1 MDKTK
6 KIIIIVAIVVFTIA
20 IGIIITMVVLN
31 NKKEGTIYKK
41 SDGTVEV
48 LPEPEMELEYT
59 QKELRE
65 PTEFFSIEKR
75 IQNNVDGFS
84 AQKMNYLQGQ
94 RIMTYSVYGR
104 INSEDNSEAL
114 EKYYIFRVDLENM
127 TYELEE
133 IEDGV
138 YENIDQIKLEN
149 DETEIPNKGN
159 NAFKYE
165 AVSNVDMCRKYLED
179 FKQKELNNPEEA
191 YSMLD
196 EEYRNERFPTFEE
209 FQEYVNSCRDMIQYS
224 SLSKYDVEIK
234 DNYTEYILVDNYNN
248 SYTIRTTGIWDY
260 TILLDNYTIKVD
272 TYEEEYNKS
281 SIDQKIQANVYI
293 FLQMI
298 NTKDYSHAY
307 ELLDETFR
315 NNNFDTLDKFKEY
328 VNTNFFNYN
337 LNTTSNVD
345 ISNEGSTYI
354 YETKIRSGAGSAAE
368 TKNLTVIMQLKEG
381 TDFVMSFSLE

>member
-1 MDKTK
+1 MSKNK
-6 KIIIIVAIVVFTIA
+6 KLIIAIAIILVVIAIVTIT
-20 IGIIITMVVLN
+20 IILIN
-31 NKKEGTIYKK
+31 NKKEGTIYRN

-48 LPEPEMELEYT
+48 LPEPEMDIEYAK
-59 QKELRE
+59 KELRE
-65 PTEFFSIEKR
+65 PTEFFSVEKC

-84 AQKMNYLQGQ
+84 AEKMNYLQGQ

-104 INSEDNSEAL
+104 INSEDNTETL
-114 EKYYIFRVDLENM
+114 EKYYIVRVDLENM

-133 IEDGV
+133 MDDSV
-138 YENIDQIKLEN
+138 YENIDQIKLED
-149 DETEIPNKGN
+149 DETEIPNNGN
-159 NAFKYE
+159 NIFEYE
-165 AVSNVDMCRKYLED
+165 AVSDEEMCRKYLED
-179 FKQKELNNPEEA
+179 FRQKELNNPEEA

-196 EEYRNERFPTFEE
+196 EEYRNERFPTFEDYR
-209 FQEYVNSCRDMIQYS
+209 EYLNNCREMIQYS
-224 SLSKYDVEIK
+224 VLSQYDVEIYE
-234 DNYTEYILVDNYNN
+234 DYTEYILVDNYNN
-248 SYTIRTTGIWDY
+248 SYTIRTTGIWEY

-272 TYEEEYNKS
+272 TYEEEYSKLDTS
-281 SIDQKIQANVYI
+281 QKIQANVYI

-354 YETKIRSGAGSAAE
+354 YETKIRSGVGSAAE

>member
-1 MDKTK
+1 MSKNK
-6 KIIIIVAIVVFTIA
+6 KLIIAIAIILVIIAIVTIT
-20 IGIIITMVVLN
+20 IILIN
-31 NKKEGTIYKK
+31 NKKEGTIYRK

-48 LPEPEMELEYT
+48 LPEPEMDIEYAK
-59 QKELRE
+59 KELRE
-65 PTEFFSIEKR
+65 PTEFFSVEKC
-75 IQNNVDGFS
+75 IQDNVDGFS
-84 AQKMNYLQGQ
+84 AEKMNYLQGQ

-104 INSEDNSEAL
+104 INSEDNTETL
-114 EKYYIFRVDLENM
+114 EKYYIVRVDLENM

-133 IEDGV
+133 MDDSV
-138 YENIDQIKLEN
+138 YENIDQIKLED
-149 DETEIPNKGN
+149 DETEIPNNGN
-159 NAFKYE
+159 NTFEYE
-165 AVSNVDMCRKYLED
+165 AVSDEEMCRKYLED
-179 FKQKELNNPEEA
+179 FRQKELNNPEEA

-196 EEYRNERFPTFEE
+196 EEYRNERFPTFEDY
-209 FQEYVNSCRDMIQYS
+209 QEYLNNCREMIQYS
-224 SLSKYDVEIK
+224 VLSQYDVEIYE
-234 DNYTEYILVDNYNN
+234 DYTEYILVDNYNN
-248 SYTIRTTGIWDY
+248 SYTIRTTGIWEY

-272 TYEEEYNKS
+272 TYEEDYSKLTQSEKV
-281 SIDQKIQANVYI
+281 QANVYI

-354 YETKIRSGAGSAAE
+354 YETKIRSGVGSAAE

-381 TDFVMSFSLE
+381 TDFVISFSLE

>member
-6 KIIIIVAIVVFTIA
+6 KTIIIIAIVILTIA
-20 IGIIITMVVLN
+20 IGIIITIVVLN
-31 NKKEGTIYKK
+31 NKKEGTIYKNG
-41 SDGTVEV
+41 DGTVEV
-48 LPEPEMELEYT
+48 LPEPKMDLEYE

-65 PTEFFSIEKR
+65 PTEFFSVEKC
-75 IQNNVDGFS
+75 IQDNVEGFS
-84 AQKMNYLQGQ
+84 AEKMNYLQGQ

-104 INSEDNSEAL
+104 INSE
-114 EKYYIFRVDLENM
+114 EKYYKVRVDMENM

-133 IEDGV
+133 ISDDI
-138 YENIDQIKLEN
+138 YENLSQIKLED
-149 DETEIPNKGN
+149 DETEIPNKGDN
-159 NAFKYE
+159 IFEYE

-179 FKQKELNNPEEA
+179 FRQKELNNPEEA

-196 EEYRNERFPTFEE
+196 EDYRNERFPTFEE
-209 FQEYVNSCRDMIQYS
+209 FQEYVNSCRYMIQYS

-272 TYEEEYNKS
+272 TYEEEYNKL
-281 SIDQKIQANVYI
+281 SIEQKIQANVYI

-337 LNTTSNVD
+337 LNTTSNMD

-354 YETKIRSGAGSAAE
+354 YETKIRSGAGSVAE

>member
-1 MDKTK
+1 
-6 KIIIIVAIVVFTIA
+6 
-20 IGIIITMVVLN
+20 
-31 NKKEGTIYKK
+31 
-41 SDGTVEV
+41 
-48 LPEPEMELEYT
+48 MELEYT

-138 YENIDQIKLEN
+138 YENIDQIKLED

-298 NTKDYSHAY
+298 NTKDYYHAY
-307 ELLDETFR
+307 ELLDETFK

>member
-1 MDKTK
+1 MSKNK
-6 KIIIIVAIVVFTIA
+6 KLIMAIAIILVIIAIVTIT
-20 IGIIITMVVLN
+20 IILIN
-31 NKKEGTIYKK
+31 NKKEGTIYKN

-48 LPEPEMELEYT
+48 LPEPEMELEYM

-65 PTEFFSIEKR
+65 PTEFFSIEKC
-75 IQNNVDGFS
+75 IQDNVDGFS

-104 INSEDNSEAL
+104 VDSEDNNEAL
-114 EKYYIFRVDLENM
+114 EKYYIVRVDLENM

-133 IEDGV
+133 IDDGV
-138 YENIDQIKLEN
+138 YEDIDQIKLED
-149 DETEIPNKGN
+149 DETEITNNGN
-159 NAFKYE
+159 NTFEYT
-165 AVSNVDMCRKYLED
+165 AVSSEEMCRKYLED

-196 EEYRNERFPTFEE
+196 EEYRNERFSNFEDY
-209 FQEYVNSCRDMIQYS
+209 QEYVNSCRDMIQYS

-234 DNYTEYILVDNYNN
+234 DTYTEYILVDNYNN
-248 SYTIRTTGIWDY
+248 SYTVRTTGIWDY

-272 TYEEEYNKS
+272 TYEEDYSKLTPNE
-281 SIDQKIQANVYI
+281 KIQANVYI

-307 ELLDETFR
+307 ELLDETFKS
-315 NNNFDTLDKFKEY
+315 NNFDTLDKFKEY

-345 ISNEGSTYI
+345 INNEGSTYI
-354 YETKIRSGAGSAAE
+354 YKTRLRSGAGSAAE
-368 TKNLTVIMQLKEG
+368 TKDLTVIMQLKEG
-381 TDFVMSFSLE
+381 TDFVMSFSFE

>member
-1 MDKTK
+1 MSKNK
-6 KIIIIVAIVVFTIA
+6 KLIIAIAIILVVIAIVTIT
-20 IGIIITMVVLN
+20 IILIN
-31 NKKEGTIYKK
+31 NKKEGTIYRN

-48 LPEPEMELEYT
+48 LPEPEMDIEYAK
-59 QKELRE
+59 KELRE
-65 PTEFFSIEKR
+65 PTEFFSVEKC

-84 AQKMNYLQGQ
+84 AEKMNYLQGQ

-104 INSEDNSEAL
+104 INSEDNTETL
-114 EKYYIFRVDLENM
+114 EKYYIVRVDLENM

-133 IEDGV
+133 MDDSV
-138 YENIDQIKLEN
+138 YENIDQIKLED
-149 DETEIPNKGN
+149 DETEIPNNGN
-159 NAFKYE
+159 NTFEYE
-165 AVSNVDMCRKYLED
+165 AVSDEEMCRKYLED
-179 FKQKELNNPEEA
+179 FRQKELNNPEEA

-196 EEYRNERFPTFEE
+196 EEYRNERFPTFEDY
-209 FQEYVNSCRDMIQYS
+209 QEYLNNCREMIQYS
-224 SLSKYDVEIK
+224 VLSQYDVEIYE
-234 DNYTEYILVDNYNN
+234 DYTEYILVDNYNN
-248 SYTIRTTGIWDY
+248 SYTIRTTGIWEY

-272 TYEEEYNKS
+272 TYEEDYSKLTQSEKV
-281 SIDQKIQANVYI
+281 QANVYI

-328 VNTNFFNYN
+328 VNINFFNYN

-354 YETKIRSGAGSAAE
+354 YETKIRSGVGSAAE

>member
-6 KIIIIVAIVVFTIA
+6 KTIIIIAIVILTIA
-20 IGIIITMVVLN
+20 IGIIITIVVLN
-31 NKKEGTIYKK
+31 NKKEGTIYKNG
-41 SDGTVEV
+41 DGTVEV
-48 LPEPEMELEYT
+48 LPEPEMDLEYE

-65 PTEFFSIEKR
+65 PTEFFSVEKC
-75 IQNNVDGFS
+75 IQDNVEGFS
-84 AQKMNYLQGQ
+84 AEKMNYLQGQ

-104 INSEDNSEAL
+104 INSE
-114 EKYYIFRVDLENM
+114 EKYYKVRVDMENM

-133 IEDGV
+133 ISDDI
-138 YENIDQIKLEN
+138 YENLSQIKLED
-149 DETEIPNKGN
+149 DETEIPNKGDN
-159 NAFKYE
+159 IFEYE

-179 FKQKELNNPEEA
+179 FRQKELNNPEEA

-196 EEYRNERFPTFEE
+196 EDYRNERFPTFEE
-209 FQEYVNSCRDMIQYS
+209 FQEYVNSCRYMIQYS

-272 TYEEEYNKS
+272 TYEEEYNKL
-281 SIDQKIQANVYI
+281 SIEQKIQANVYI

-298 NTKDYSHAY
+298 NTKDYRHAY
-307 ELLDETFR
+307 ELLDETFK

-328 VNTNFFNYN
+328 VNENFFDYN

-345 ISNEGSTYI
+345 ISNEGNTYI
-354 YETKIRSGAGSAAE
+354 YETVIRSGAGSAAE

>member
-1 MDKTK
+1 MSKNK
-6 KIIIIVAIVVFTIA
+6 KLIIAIAIILVIIAIVTIT
-20 IGIIITMVVLN
+20 IILIN
-31 NKKEGTIYKK
+31 NKKEGTIYKN

-48 LPEPEMELEYT
+48 LPEPEMELEYM

-65 PTEFFSIEKR
+65 PTEFFSIEKC
-75 IQNNVDGFS
+75 IQDNVDGFS

-104 INSEDNSEAL
+104 VDSEDNNEAL
-114 EKYYIFRVDLENM
+114 EKYYIVRVDLENM

-133 IEDGV
+133 IDDGV
-138 YENIDQIKLEN
+138 YEDIDQIKLED
-149 DETEIPNKGN
+149 DETEITNNGN
-159 NAFKYE
+159 NTFEYT
-165 AVSNVDMCRKYLED
+165 AVSSEEMCRKYLED

-196 EEYRNERFPTFEE
+196 EEYRNERFSNFEDY
-209 FQEYVNSCRDMIQYS
+209 QEYVNSCRDMIQYS

-234 DNYTEYILVDNYNN
+234 DTYTEYILVDNYNN
-248 SYTIRTTGIWDY
+248 SYTVRTTGIWDY

-272 TYEEEYNKS
+272 TYEEDYSKLTPNE
-281 SIDQKIQANVYI
+281 KIQANVYI

-307 ELLDETFR
+307 ELLDETFKS
-315 NNNFDTLDKFKEY
+315 NNFDTLDKFKEY

-345 ISNEGSTYI
+345 INNEGSTYI
-354 YETKIRSGAGSAAE
+354 YKTRLRSGAGSAAE
-368 TKNLTVIMQLKEG
+368 TKDLTVIMQLKEG
-381 TDFVMSFSLE
+381 TDFVMSFSFE

>member
-6 KIIIIVAIVVFTIA
+6 KIIIIIAIVMLTIA
-20 IGIIITMVVLN
+20 IGIIITIVVLN

-41 SDGTVEV
+41 GDGTVEV
-48 LPEPEMELEYT
+48 LPEPEMDLEYE

-65 PTEFFSIEKR
+65 PTEFFSVEKC
-75 IQNNVDGFS
+75 IQDNVDGFS
-84 AQKMNYLQGQ
+84 AEKMNYLQGQ
-94 RIMTYSVYGR
+94 RIMTYSVYGK
-104 INSEDNSEAL
+104 INSE
-114 EKYYIFRVDLENM
+114 EKYYKVRVDMENM

-133 IEDGV
+133 ISDDI
-138 YENIDQIKLEN
+138 YENLSQIKLED
-149 DETEIPNKGN
+149 DETEIPNKGDN
-159 NAFKYE
+159 SFEYE

-196 EEYRNERFPTFEE
+196 EDYRNERFPTFEE

-272 TYEEEYNKS
+272 IYEEEYKKS

-328 VNTNFFNYN
+328 VNANFFDYN

-345 ISNEGSTYI
+345 INNEGSTYI
-354 YETKIRSGAGSAAE
+354 YETKIRSGAGSVAE

>member
-1 MDKTK
+1 MSKNK
-6 KIIIIVAIVVFTIA
+6 KLIIAIAIILVVIAIVTIT
-20 IGIIITMVVLN
+20 IILIN
-31 NKKEGTIYKK
+31 NKKEGTIYRN

-48 LPEPEMELEYT
+48 LPEPEMDIEYAK
-59 QKELRE
+59 KELRE
-65 PTEFFSIEKR
+65 PTEFFSVEKC

-84 AQKMNYLQGQ
+84 AEKMNYLQGQ

-104 INSEDNSEAL
+104 INSEDNTETL
-114 EKYYIFRVDLENM
+114 EKYYIVRVDLENM

-133 IEDGV
+133 MDDSV
-138 YENIDQIKLEN
+138 YENIDQIKLED
-149 DETEIPNKGN
+149 DETEIPNNGN
-159 NAFKYE
+159 NIFEYE
-165 AVSNVDMCRKYLED
+165 AVSDEEMCRKYLED
-179 FKQKELNNPEEA
+179 FRQKELNNPEEA

-196 EEYRNERFPTFEE
+196 EEYRNERFPTFEDYR
-209 FQEYVNSCRDMIQYS
+209 EYLNNCREMIQYS
-224 SLSKYDVEIK
+224 VLSQYDVEIYE
-234 DNYTEYILVDNYNN
+234 DYTEYILVDNYNN
-248 SYTIRTTGIWDY
+248 SYTIRTTGIWEY

-272 TYEEEYNKS
+272 TYEEEYSKLDTS
-281 SIDQKIQANVYI
+281 QKIQANVYI

-328 VNTNFFNYN
+328 VNINFFNYN

-354 YETKIRSGAGSAAE
+354 YETKIRSGVGSAAE

>member
-1 MDKTK
+1 MSKNK
-6 KIIIIVAIVVFTIA
+6 KLIIAIAIILVVIAIVTIT
-20 IGIIITMVVLN
+20 IILIN
-31 NKKEGTIYKK
+31 NKKEGTIYRN

-48 LPEPEMELEYT
+48 LPEPEMDIEYAK
-59 QKELRE
+59 KELRE
-65 PTEFFSIEKR
+65 PTEFFSVEKC

-84 AQKMNYLQGQ
+84 AEKMNYLQGQ

-104 INSEDNSEAL
+104 INSEDNTETL
-114 EKYYIFRVDLENM
+114 EKYYIVRVDLENM

-133 IEDGV
+133 MDDSV
-138 YENIDQIKLEN
+138 YENIDQIKLED
-149 DETEIPNKGN
+149 DETEIPNNGN
-159 NAFKYE
+159 NIFEYE
-165 AVSNVDMCRKYLED
+165 AVSDEEMCRKYLED
-179 FKQKELNNPEEA
+179 FRQKELNNPEEA

-196 EEYRNERFPTFEE
+196 EEYRNERFPTFEDY
-209 FQEYVNSCRDMIQYS
+209 QEYLNNCREMIQYS
-224 SLSKYDVEIK
+224 VLSQYDVEIYE
-234 DNYTEYILVDNYNN
+234 DYTEYILVDNYNN
-248 SYTIRTTGIWDY
+248 SYTIRTTGIWEY

-272 TYEEEYNKS
+272 TYEEDYSKLTQSEKV
-281 SIDQKIQANVYI
+281 QANVYI

-354 YETKIRSGAGSAAE
+354 YETKIRSGVGSAAE

>member
-1 MDKTK
+1 MSKNK
-6 KIIIIVAIVVFTIA
+6 KLIIAIAIILVVIAIVTIT
-20 IGIIITMVVLN
+20 IILIN
-31 NKKEGTIYKK
+31 NKKEGTIYRN

-48 LPEPEMELEYT
+48 LPEPEMDIEYAK
-59 QKELRE
+59 KELRE
-65 PTEFFSIEKR
+65 PTEFFSVEKC
-75 IQNNVDGFS
+75 IQDNVGGFS
-84 AQKMNYLQGQ
+84 AEKMNYLQGQ

-104 INSEDNSEAL
+104 INSEDNTETL
-114 EKYYIFRVDLENM
+114 EKYYIVRVDLENM

-133 IEDGV
+133 MDDSV
-138 YENIDQIKLEN
+138 YENIDQIKLED
-149 DETEIPNKGN
+149 DETEIPNNGN
-159 NAFKYE
+159 NTFEYE
-165 AVSNVDMCRKYLED
+165 AVSDEEMCRKYLED
-179 FKQKELNNPEEA
+179 FRQKELNNPEEA

-196 EEYRNERFPTFEE
+196 EEYRNERFPTFEDY
-209 FQEYVNSCRDMIQYS
+209 QEYLNNCREMIQYS
-224 SLSKYDVEIK
+224 VLSQYDVEIYE
-234 DNYTEYILVDNYNN
+234 DYTEYILVDNYNN
-248 SYTIRTTGIWDY
+248 SYTIRTTGIWEY

-272 TYEEEYNKS
+272 TYEEDYSKLTQSEKV
-281 SIDQKIQANVYI
+281 QANVYI

-328 VNTNFFNYN
+328 VNINFFNYN

-354 YETKIRSGAGSAAE
+354 YETKIRSGVGSAAE

>member
-20 IGIIITMVVLN
+20 IGIIVTIVVLN
-31 NKKEGTIYKK
+31 NKKEGTIYKN
-41 SDGTVEV
+41 SDGTVGV

-138 YENIDQIKLEN
+138 YENIDQIKLED

-307 ELLDETFR
+307 ELLDETFK

-368 TKNLTVIMQLKEG
+368 TKKLTVIMQLKEG

>member
-6 KIIIIVAIVVFTIA
+6 KTIIIIAIVILTIA
-20 IGIIITMVVLN
+20 IGIIITIVVLN
-31 NKKEGTIYKK
+31 NKKEGTIYKNG
-41 SDGTVEV
+41 DGTVEV
-48 LPEPEMELEYT
+48 LPEPEMDLEYE

-65 PTEFFSIEKR
+65 PTEFFSVEKC
-75 IQNNVDGFS
+75 IQDNVEGFS
-84 AQKMNYLQGQ
+84 AEKMNYLQGQ

-104 INSEDNSEAL
+104 INSE
-114 EKYYIFRVDLENM
+114 EKYYKVRVDMENM

-133 IEDGV
+133 ISDDI
-138 YENIDQIKLEN
+138 YENLSQIKLED
-149 DETEIPNKGN
+149 DETEIPNKGDN
-159 NAFKYE
+159 IFEYE

-179 FKQKELNNPEEA
+179 FRQKELNNPEEA

-196 EEYRNERFPTFEE
+196 EDYRNERFPTFEE
-209 FQEYVNSCRDMIQYS
+209 FQEYVNSCRYMIQYS

-272 TYEEEYNKS
+272 TYEEEYNKL
-281 SIDQKIQANVYI
+281 SIEQKIQANVYI

-315 NNNFDTLDKFKEY
+315 NNNFATLEEFKEY
-328 VNTNFFNYN
+328 VNANFFNYN
-337 LNTTSNVD
+337 LNTTSDVD

-354 YETKIRSGAGSAAE
+354 YETTIRSGAGSAAE
-368 TKNLTVIMQLKEG
+368 SKHLTVIMQLNEG

>member
-1 MDKTK
+1 MSKNK
-6 KIIIIVAIVVFTIA
+6 KLIIAIAIILVIIAIVTIT
-20 IGIIITMVVLN
+20 IILIN
-31 NKKEGTIYKK
+31 NKKEGTIYRN

-48 LPEPEMELEYT
+48 LPEPEMDIEYAK
-59 QKELRE
+59 KELRE
-65 PTEFFSIEKR
+65 PTEFFSVEKC
-75 IQNNVDGFS
+75 IQDNVDGFS
-84 AQKMNYLQGQ
+84 AEKMNYLQGQ

-104 INSEDNSEAL
+104 INSEDNTETL
-114 EKYYIFRVDLENM
+114 EKYYIVRVDLENM

-133 IEDGV
+133 MDDSV
-138 YENIDQIKLEN
+138 YENIDQIKLED
-149 DETEIPNKGN
+149 DETEIPNNGN
-159 NAFKYE
+159 NTFEYE
-165 AVSNVDMCRKYLED
+165 AVSDEEMCRKYLED
-179 FKQKELNNPEEA
+179 FRQKELNNPEEA

-272 TYEEEYNKS
+272 TYEEEYKKS

-328 VNTNFFNYN
+328 VNANFFDYN

-345 ISNEGSTYI
+345 INNEGSTYI
-354 YETKIRSGAGSAAE
+354 YETKIRSGTGSAAE

>member
-6 KIIIIVAIVVFTIA
+6 KIIIIIAIVMLTIA
-20 IGIIITMVVLN
+20 IGIIITIVVLN

-41 SDGTVEV
+41 GDGTVEV
-48 LPEPEMELEYT
+48 LPEPEMDLEYE

-65 PTEFFSIEKR
+65 PTEFFSVEKC
-75 IQNNVDGFS
+75 IQDNVDGFS
-84 AQKMNYLQGQ
+84 AEKMNYLQGQ
-94 RIMTYSVYGR
+94 RIMTYSVYGK
-104 INSEDNSEAL
+104 INSE
-114 EKYYIFRVDLENM
+114 EKYYKVRVDMENM

-133 IEDGV
+133 ISDDI
-138 YENIDQIKLEN
+138 YENLSQIKLED
-149 DETEIPNKGN
+149 DETEIPNKGDN
-159 NAFKYE
+159 SFEYE

-196 EEYRNERFPTFEE
+196 EDYRNERFPTFEE

-272 TYEEEYNKS
+272 TYEEEYKKS

-328 VNTNFFNYN
+328 VNANFFDYN

-345 ISNEGSTYI
+345 INNEGSTYI
-354 YETKIRSGAGSAAE
+354 YETKIRSGAGSVAE